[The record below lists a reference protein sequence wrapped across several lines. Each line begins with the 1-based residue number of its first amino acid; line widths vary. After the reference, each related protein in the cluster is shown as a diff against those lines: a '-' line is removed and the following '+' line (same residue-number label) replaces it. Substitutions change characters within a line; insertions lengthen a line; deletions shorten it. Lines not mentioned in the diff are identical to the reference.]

1 MAINKKNRGIVVK
14 GINDVK
20 KSLTELGLKPR
31 QQRTEINK
39 ALRPAG
45 MILARA
51 MQKEYKKEFRSKGY
65 KRKSDRTPT
74 FKTIGIFTA
83 RKSRQPG
90 LFVGPLKKRTTPIR
104 VKGKDSYNLTEMQIL
119 GNKIQRPR
127 RDIFQAAARKVDSQ
141 VLSQADKD
149 LDKLLDKM
157 IKQAGFR

>member
-1 MAINKKNRGIVVK
+1 MAIDKKNRGIRVK
-14 GINDVK
+14 GIDSLK

-51 MQKEYKKEFRSKGY
+51 MQQEYKKEFRTKGY
-65 KRKSDRTPT
+65 KRKSGRTPT
-74 FKTIGIFTA
+74 YKTIGVVTA
-83 RKSRQPG
+83 KKSREPG
-90 LFVGPLKKRTTPIR
+90 LFVGPLKKRTTPIK

-119 GNKIQRPR
+119 GNAIQRPR
-127 RDIFQAAARKVDSQ
+127 RDIFLAAAKKTESR
-141 VLSQADKD
+141 VLSKAEKD

-157 IKQAGFR
+157 IKQAGFK